1 MVEVEIVELKLDRGV
16 VRVVEFGVV
25 LGEMVEA
32 EVRPSNRRRGSRGSR
47 DNVEMV
53 EVADESSRQFGDGVV
68 KVC

>member
-25 LGEMVEA
+25 FGEMVEA

-47 DNVEMV
+47 G
-53 EVADESSRQFGDGVV
+53 SRG
-68 KVC
+68 C